1 MAFFYITENVFYM
14 FRSNFKKELSLI
26 SKNLKKNSTC
36 CYLFKK
42 IKRL

>member
-26 SKNLKKNSTC
+26 SKNLKKIVNVVIFSR
-36 CYLFKK
+36 K
-42 IKRL
+42 